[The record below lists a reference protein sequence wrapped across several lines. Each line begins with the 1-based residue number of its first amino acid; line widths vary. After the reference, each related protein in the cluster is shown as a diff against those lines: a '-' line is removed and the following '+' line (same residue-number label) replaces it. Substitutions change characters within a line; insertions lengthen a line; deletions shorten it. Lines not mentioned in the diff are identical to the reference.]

1 MKLNIKIPTSVLKE
15 IEFFTKSFWWRHEER
30 YGYITPDKYMSIKNT
45 YIKLSNMI
53 TERMINMR
61 NVLTD
66 IVMSEIVC

>member
-1 MKLNIKIPTSVLKE
+1 
-15 IEFFTKSFWWRHEER
+15 
-30 YGYITPDKYMSIKNT
+30 MSIKNT

-61 NVLTD
+61 NVLTY